1 MQGIIIIYF
10 LSLKRIPLRFP
21 FFLSQKRFCLDFL
34 LYLCFFSFSF
44 YRYVL
49 EPDVKFNAD
58 GSQSPGPLARFE
70 NLPQKSL
77 LTLNMHP
84 PESWLVESVKS
95 LYDLDNIM
103 LEEVSQIQAIFF
115 FITWILKH

>member
-1 MQGIIIIYF
+1 MIFVFFVINYF
-10 LSLKRIPLRFP
+10 IAFVFIAKSTFKNSKFMFTYFSLISRF
-21 FFLSQKRFCLDFL
+21 
-34 LYLCFFSFSF
+34 YFSF

-49 EPDVKFNAD
+49 EPDLNFNAD
-58 GSQSPGPLARFE
+58 GSASPGPLARFE

-103 LEEVSQIQAIFF
+103 LEEVSWLAAFLFF
-115 FITWILKH
+115 STWKVKR